1 MQLKTIS
8 YAPKKIIKKSE
19 ELQAFKDSISDENVL
34 YLFFKDN
41 ECLYVGETG
50 PYTPKESESL

>member
-1 MQLKTIS
+1 MLL
-8 YAPKKIIKKSE
+8 KKSE

-50 PYTPKESESL
+50 PSESL